1 MMMLILEVRLKLY
14 KEGILTRKQL
24 RRKRERLYGLV
35 EEKAEKMEDKV
46 IVEKP
51 KRGRKKKDE

>member
-1 MMMLILEVRLKLY
+1 MMLILEVRLKLY